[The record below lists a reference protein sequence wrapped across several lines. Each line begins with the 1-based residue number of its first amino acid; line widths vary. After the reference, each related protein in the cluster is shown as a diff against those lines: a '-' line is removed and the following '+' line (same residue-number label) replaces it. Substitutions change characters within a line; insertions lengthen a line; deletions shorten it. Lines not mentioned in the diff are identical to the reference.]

1 MIPIKIYRPATHPAF
16 PDGGELTPWLETV
29 ALNTLITIKRCMGKL
44 LYDGLFL
51 IRPKENKVKRPFNQ
65 IIMCAGGTGITPCY
79 QVIMSVR
86 NNPDDNTK
94 IILLFANRTE
104 QDILLRKE
112 LEAFA

>member
-1 MIPIKIYRPATHPAF
+1 
-16 PDGGELTPWLETV
+16 
-29 ALNTLITIKRCMGKL
+29 MGKL
-44 LYDGLFL
+44 LYEHGLFL
-51 IRPKENKVKRPFNQ
+51 VRPKENKVKRPFNQ
-65 IIMCAGGTGITPCY
+65 VIMCAGGTGITPCY
-79 QVIMSVR
+79 QVIMSVC